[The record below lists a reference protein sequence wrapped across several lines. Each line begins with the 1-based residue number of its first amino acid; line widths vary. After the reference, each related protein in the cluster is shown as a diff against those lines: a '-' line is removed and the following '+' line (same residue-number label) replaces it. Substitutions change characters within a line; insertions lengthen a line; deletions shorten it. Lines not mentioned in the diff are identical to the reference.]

1 MWTIMIETSGGE
13 GQSSVLN
20 DDGQNQI
27 AARILANSGL
37 MPIGDFQ
44 VLALLQTANDRYWI
58 PEKRL
63 SV

>member
-1 MWTIMIETSGGE
+1 MWTIMIETSGGA
-13 GQSSVLN
+13 GQSSVLI
-20 DDGQNQI
+20 DDGRNQI
-27 AARILANSGL
+27 ATRILAKGGL

-44 VLALLQTANDRYWI
+44 VLALLQTANGRYWI